1 MQGDESEPKGKNDFE
16 FYDYYC
22 IILVYVYLKVL
33 ENKIDIEIQLYLVI
47 TRRKYNMQSK
57 EVTIFS
63 KTGLESKMA
72 ARLIQKASSY
82 ESNIWIQ
89 KGERKANAKSLLGL
103 LSLGI
108 SPGDNI
114 TIITEG
120 RDESTALSE
129 LEAFANNGMVE

>member
-1 MQGDESEPKGKNDFE
+1 M
-16 FYDYYC
+16 
-22 IILVYVYLKVL
+22 IA
-33 ENKIDIEIQLYLVI
+33 
-47 TRRKYNMQSK
+47 K

-82 ESNIWIQ
+82 EANIWIQ
-89 KGERKANAKSLLGL
+89 KDERKANAKSLLGL

-108 SPGDNI
+108 GPGDKI

-120 RDESTALSE
+120 RDEATALTE
-129 LEAFANNGMVE
+129 LEAFANNGMTE

>member
-1 MQGDESEPKGKNDFE
+1 M
-16 FYDYYC
+16 
-22 IILVYVYLKVL
+22 
-33 ENKIDIEIQLYLVI
+33 
-47 TRRKYNMQSK
+47 MAK

-82 ESNIWIQ
+82 EANIWIQ
-89 KGERKANAKSLLGL
+89 KDERKANAKSLLGL

-108 SPGDNI
+108 SPGDKI

-120 RDESTALSE
+120 RDEATALNE
-129 LEAFANNGMVE
+129 LEAFANNGMTE